1 MPNINYDRNRL
12 KNQKSWDIKPIAIKF
27 GPPQVKK
34 KNKFLID
41 KFSQERKLHR
51 INPSEIM
58 SLHEL
63 QRQK

>member
-1 MPNINYDRNRL
+1 M
-12 KNQKSWDIKPIAIKF
+12 KPIAIKF

-41 KFSQERKLHR
+41 KFSQDRKLHR